1 MMIKII
7 IIYTIRV
14 NLFMINPENWQ
25 PTASIELLLKRASI
39 IKQVRAFFADRCI
52 LEVETPILS
61 QAAVTDVQLSSFQ
74 TIFNKPGI
82 IDLQQGQSLALI
94 TSPEYH
100 MKRLI
105 AAGSGPI
112 FQICKCFRNHEEV
125 SRYHN
130 PEFTMLEWYRIQF
143 DMMQMINEVDDLL
156 QQILDTE
163 PAEYISYQNAF
174 LKYLEIDPL
183 DASKESLIATV
194 DKLNLGFKT
203 EDVDRDTLL
212 QFLFT
217 FGIEPNIGKER
228 PTVVYHFPASQA
240 ALAELNLED
249 QRTARRFEF
258 YYQGVELANGFKEL
272 TNAKEQRAR
281 FEHDNKERVL
291 KGFPAQPIDENLLAA
306 MEAGLPDCSG
316 VALGLDRLI
325 MLALKQLTISQVM
338 SFNLENA

>member
-1 MMIKII
+1 
-7 IIYTIRV
+7 
-14 NLFMINPENWQ
+14 MINPESWQ
-25 PTASIELLLKRASI
+25 PTASIDLLLKRA
-39 IKQVRAFFADRCI
+39 KVVRQIRTFFADRCI

-74 TIFNKPGI
+74 TIFTKPGI
-82 IDLQQGQSLALI
+82 IDLAQGEKLFLI

-112 FQICKCFRNHEEV
+112 YQICKCFRNNEEI

-156 QQILDTE
+156 QLVLDTA

-174 LKYLEIDPL
+174 IKYLGVDPL
-183 DASKESLIATV
+183 EANKETLITAV
-194 DKLNLGFKT
+194 EKLALGFNT
-203 EDVDRDTLL
+203 DNTDRDTLL

-217 FGIEPNIGKER
+217 FGIEPRIGQEK
-228 PTVVYHFPASQA
+228 PTVIYHFPASQA
-240 ALAELNLED
+240 ALAELNSED

-258 YYQGVELANGFKEL
+258 YYKGVELANGFKEL
-272 TNAKEQRAR
+272 TNAKEQKAR
-281 FEHDNKERVL
+281 FEHDNQERL
-291 KGFPAQPIDENLLAA
+291 AKGLPAQPIDEYLLAA
-306 MEAGLPDCSG
+306 MEASLPECSG
-316 VALGLDRLI
+316 VAIGLDRLI
-325 MLALKQLTISQVM
+325 MLALEQSTISQVM